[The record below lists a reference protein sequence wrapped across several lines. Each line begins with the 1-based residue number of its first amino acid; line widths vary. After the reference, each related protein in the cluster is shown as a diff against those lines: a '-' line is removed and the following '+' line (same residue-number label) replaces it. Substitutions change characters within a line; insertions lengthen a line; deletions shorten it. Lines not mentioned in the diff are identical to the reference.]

1 MRQGQLWMICA
12 LWVGCSWGESEPPP
26 GGGGSAADAAASSP
40 AIDAASAEATTLRFV
55 AMGDT
60 GNGNAQQMKVARAVR
75 DLCAAEGCDFV
86 LLLGDNIYDK
96 GADSVDDPLWRERFE
111 KPYEEIDAPFYAVL
125 GNHDYGGK
133 LLGVKYGGLG
143 NEFDRGPTEVQY
155 SQHSTKWHMP
165 ETHYVLRQGPVGFV
179 MLDTNSVMW
188 DNTDNGDQEAW
199 IEGAFAEAAQAPWVI
214 AAGHHPFLS
223 NGNHGNAGDYGLG
236 DLDIPVP
243 VAEINGDRIKQFF
256 DDHICGHAD
265 LYMSG
270 HDHNRQWLNEAA
282 SCGGTELLVSGAGS
296 EVTAI
301 EDHGN
306 MAYFE
311 EGEEEGFFYAVVDAT
326 TLTGRFY
333 DADGRLD
340 FERTLT
346 R

>member
-1 MRQGQLWMICA
+1 M
-12 LWVGCSWGESEPPP
+12 S
-26 GGGGSAADAAASSP
+26 
-40 AIDAASAEATTLRFV
+40 DAASGSPSFDAASGEATTLRFV

-60 GNGNAQQMKVARAVR
+60 GNGNQQQRKVAGAVR

-96 GADSVDDPLWRERFE
+96 GADSVNDPLWQQRFE
-111 KPYEEIDAPFYAVL
+111 GPYADIDVPFYAVL

-133 LLGVKYGGLG
+133 LLGIKYGGLG
-143 NEFDRGPTEVQY
+143 NEFDRGPTEVEY
-155 SQHSTKWHMP
+155 SQRSTKWHMP
-165 ETHYVLRQGPVGFV
+165 DTHYTLRKGPVGFV

-199 IEGAFAEAAQAPWVI
+199 IADAFAEANEAPWTI

-223 NGNHGNAGDYGLG
+223 NGNHGNAGDYGLC
-236 DLDIPVP
+236 DLVIPVP
-243 VAEINGDRIKQFF
+243 VSEINGDRVKSFF
-256 DDHICGHAD
+256 EDRVCGHAD
-265 LYMSG
+265 IYICG
-270 HDHNRQWLNEAA
+270 HDHNRQWLNQPE
-282 SCGGTELLVSGAGS
+282 SCGGTELVVSGAGS

-306 MAYFE
+306 MAYFQ
-311 EGEEEGFFYAVVDAT
+311 EGEEEGFFYGVVDAH

-333 DADGRLD
+333 DANGQLD
-340 FERTLT
+340 LERTLT